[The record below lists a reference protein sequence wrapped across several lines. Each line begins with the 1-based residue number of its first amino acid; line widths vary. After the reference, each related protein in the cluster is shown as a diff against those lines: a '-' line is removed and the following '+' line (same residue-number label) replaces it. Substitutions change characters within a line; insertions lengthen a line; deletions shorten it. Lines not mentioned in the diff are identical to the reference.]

1 VPGSDSHVPEVFWDS
16 DGDLV
21 EGVSGGGAVGVDG
34 PDAFVRDD
42 LVVCGVAGCVLDDVE
57 LKGSNRD
64 KGSQRQMAREIKV
77 VLKSI

>member
-1 VPGSDSHVPEVFWDS
+1 M
-16 DGDLV
+16 

-42 LVVCGVAGCVLDDVE
+42 LVVCGIAGCVLDDVE
-57 LKGSNRD
+57 LKGSKREGFSEEE
-64 KGSQRQMAREIKV
+64 KMAREIKV